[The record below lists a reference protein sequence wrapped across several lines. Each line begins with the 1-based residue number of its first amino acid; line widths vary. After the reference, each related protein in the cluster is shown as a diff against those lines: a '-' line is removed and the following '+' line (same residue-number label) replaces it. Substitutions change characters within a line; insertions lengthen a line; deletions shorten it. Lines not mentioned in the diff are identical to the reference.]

1 MRMHFRRW
9 RFREGNAEII
19 VDNAWSLTGWAQ
31 ERLVVN
37 GETTSETSGWWRV
50 QQSFSEPWLTRVG
63 ETELKVSL
71 TAAINTVIAA
81 VELDGRSLE
90 PEQDVT
96 FDWSGPRRSWP
107 PLGDEDMRAVARNYR
122 ARLTSRAS

>member
-19 VDNAWSLTGWAQ
+19 VENAWSLTGWAQ

-37 GETTSETSGWWRV
+37 GETTSEASGWWRV
-50 QQSFSEPWLTRVG
+50 QQSFAEPWLTRLG

-71 TAAINTVIAA
+71 IAAINTVNAV
-81 VELDGRSLE
+81 VELDGRILE
-90 PEQDVT
+90 PDQDVT

-107 PLGDEDMRAVARNYR
+107 PLGDEDLRAVVLRYR
-122 ARLTSRAS
+122 DRPTGRAS